1 MQITTYLN
9 ELLCIFVLSFE
20 LRASFI
26 SLRKQITQRKR
37 SFKI

>member
-9 ELLCIFVLSFE
+9 ELLCIFVLSLE

-26 SLRKQITQRKR
+26 SLGKHIIQNK
-37 SFKI
+37 KII